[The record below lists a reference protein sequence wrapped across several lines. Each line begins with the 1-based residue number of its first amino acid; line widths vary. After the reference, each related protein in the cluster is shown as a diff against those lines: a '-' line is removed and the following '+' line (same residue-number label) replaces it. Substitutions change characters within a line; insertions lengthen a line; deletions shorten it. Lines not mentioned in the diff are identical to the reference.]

1 MQTWWSSF
9 VRIFCAFGNTQINI
23 SNFTQRIQLHQL
35 RFFLYFASSPFS
47 SFSTHF
53 ILYPFFS
60 TVYGV
65 WQMWTE
71 FSVVNMIVVTI
82 TTTFNWE
89 QLRSFSVRRVCMCEF
104 FLPLPAFWNLG
115 IPFLNCYNQVQ
126 SKQIPLWLAEGFNY
140 LFSFRSFAFYS
151 HHFWTNILHI
161 TRTRTQPQPQPHT
174 CTNTYTFT
182 HILLSYIHTHKHNL
196 SHLFITNPFTK
207 RTDPMSK

>member
-1 MQTWWSSF
+1 
-9 VRIFCAFGNTQINI
+9 
-23 SNFTQRIQLHQL
+23 
-35 RFFLYFASSPFS
+35 
-47 SFSTHF
+47 
-53 ILYPFFS
+53 
-60 TVYGV
+60 
-65 WQMWTE
+65 MWTQ

-89 QLRSFSVRRVCMCEF
+89 QLKSFSARRVCMCEF

-161 TRTRTQPQPQPHT
+161 TRTRTQPQPHT
-174 CTNTYTFT
+174 CTNIYHLHTYPTYTLINT
-182 HILLSYIHTHKHNL
+182 IYRIYSLLILLLSELIPCLNKTHTHCTFSTIKTENNVI
-196 SHLFITNPFTK
+196 LFHFTLIW
-207 RTDPMSK
+207 RMLETCNQFW